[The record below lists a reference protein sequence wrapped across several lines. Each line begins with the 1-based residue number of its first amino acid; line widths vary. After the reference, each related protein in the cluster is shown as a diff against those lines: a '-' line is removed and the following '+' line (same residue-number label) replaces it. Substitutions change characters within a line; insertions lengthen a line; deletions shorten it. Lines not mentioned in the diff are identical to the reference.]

1 MEYREVLRY
10 IGGTKKFGAKLGLEK
25 PRRLME
31 LLGDPQDSLR
41 FVHIAGTNGKG
52 STAAFLSEIL
62 IRSGY
67 KTGLFTSP
75 FLHEFN
81 ERMRVDGKNIS
92 DDVLGQ
98 VMERVKRAA
107 DRMEQE
113 GEEYPTEFEIVTA
126 AAFCY
131 FAQEACDIVILEV
144 GLGGRFDATN
154 IIRTPLLSVITSIG
168 LDHTQYL
175 GDTVEQIAFEK
186 CGIIKEDGVVVCAC
200 NQRAEALAV
209 IRSTAAERGCR
220 LTVCDVAA
228 FTECECSAKGN
239 RFFYR
244 GTEYRTGL
252 RGEYQ
257 IENAL
262 TAITAAEE
270 LSRLGLKISPEA
282 VRTGLL
288 AARWSGRLETLCS
301 SPLVIADGSH
311 NPDGMRAFARSA
323 AKLAGGRRM
332 VCVVGMM
339 KDKDCGAAL
348 IELARAVRCVVL
360 TTVENPRAAGAEELA
375 RLAQGHFDEIHCRDD
390 VGGALRL
397 AAELAG
403 ADGIVFAVG
412 SLYLIG
418 SVRRECIRLWE
429 RTLC

>member
-62 IRSGY
+62 MRSGY

-75 FLHEFN
+75 FLYEFN
-81 ERMRVDGKNIS
+81 ERMRVDGENIP

-98 VMERVKRAA
+98 VIERVKRAA

-131 FAQEACDIVILEV
+131 FAQEECDIVVLEV

-154 IIRTPLLSVITSIG
+154 IIRMPLLSVITFIG

-186 CGIIKEDGVVVCAC
+186 CGIMKEGAAVVCAC
-200 NQRAEALAV
+200 GQRPEALAV
-209 IRSTAAERGCR
+209 IRDVAAERGCR
-220 LTVCDVAA
+220 LAVCDTA
-228 FTECECSAKGN
+228 TLSGCECSAEGN

-244 GTEYRTGL
+244 GTEYRTTL

-270 LSRLGLKISPEA
+270 LYQLGLEISPEA
-282 VRTGLL
+282 VRGGLL
-288 AARWSGRLETLCS
+288 AARWSGRLETLCT
-301 SPLVIADGSH
+301 SPLIIADGSH

-339 KDKDCGAAL
+339 KDKNCAGCL
-348 IELARAVRCVVL
+348 SELARAVQCVVT
-360 TTVENPRAAGAEELA
+360 TTVENPRAAGSAELA
-375 RLAQGHFDEIHCRDD
+375 GLAQGHFEEIHSRDD
-390 VGGALRL
+390 VGDALRL

-403 ADGIVFAVG
+403 ADGAVFAVG

-418 SVRRECIRLWE
+418 SVRRECVKL
-429 RTLC
+429 